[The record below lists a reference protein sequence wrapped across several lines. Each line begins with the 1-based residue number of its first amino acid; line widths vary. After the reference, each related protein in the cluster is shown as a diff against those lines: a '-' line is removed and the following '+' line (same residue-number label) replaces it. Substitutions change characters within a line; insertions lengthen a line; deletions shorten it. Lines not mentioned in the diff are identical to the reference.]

1 MTMNPRRAVADIM
14 RADAPLMAL
23 LAGGVFD
30 NAQIVPGMAEPH
42 PFDEV
47 GRVRPSALVRLETTA
62 NDGPGAIF
70 DRAFVV
76 VFFYDQAGYEVI
88 DQALDRA
95 RALLHRRYIGDGAYE
110 ARHVDDVSD
119 QYDDAILAYMHRSRY
134 QVVRYRG

>member
-1 MTMNPRRAVADIM
+1 MNPRRVIADTL

-23 LAGGVFD
+23 LAGGIFD
-30 NAQIVPGMAEPH
+30 NAQIVPGMGPPS

-62 NDGPGAIF
+62 NDGPGAVY

-76 VFFYDQAGYEVI
+76 VFFYDYAGYEVI
-88 DQALDRA
+88 DLARDRA
-95 RALLHRRYIGDGAYE
+95 REVLHRRYLGNGAYE